1 MPTTHGR
8 RRAPTAR
15 RLVPYAYD
23 PAFDEMEPRDAEDY
37 RHDTKS
43 KGGFKGD
50 KGEFPW
56 RGILNVA
63 VLLLLILFISYP
75 VLNVLLQPSERQH
88 P

>member
-15 RLVPYAYD
+15 GHVPYAYD
-23 PAFDEMEPRDAEDY
+23 PAFDEMEPPDAEDY
-37 RHDTKS
+37 VDDAKS

-63 VLLLLILFISYP
+63 LLLLLFSACLFSLYLIQY
-75 VLNVLLQPSERQH
+75 
-88 P
+88 